1 MSPKQISPL
10 SQLGLEVVPES
21 QLPEADNG
29 PVLVP
34 KRPDPVVPRR
44 PVPIIHGPSSPP
56 RIVVSPPVPAK
67 ESPPVPEKGGWYTP
81 DSSQNRSASWVAPV
95 SAFSDYSPVSET
107 GSVHL
112 GSRVP
117 RTGKSTPAA
126 HAGHGNR
133 AFAILGGRRKNFWLV
148 FGPIFVFVAV
158 GLAVGLSLGLTIS
171 VRDEA
176 EDATDQDSTL
186 RTAVKPTA
194 ASPTPSVL
202 VLPTIPLTCP
212 EANGT
217 TYQPVFDKDPFLV
230 LCDVNYDI
238 DSTAEAMVDV
248 DIAGLGSV
256 EECIATCAN
265 YSVCV
270 GAGWDNREGR
280 DTCWMKGSLESS
292 SEAPNWF
299 FAIRQNSSEREI

>member
-10 SQLGLEVVPES
+10 SQPGLEVVPES
-21 QLPEADNG
+21 QLPEVVNG

-34 KRPDPVVPRR
+34 QSLDF
-44 PVPIIHGPSSPP
+44 IIRGPSSPP
-56 RIVVSPPVPAK
+56 RLVVSPPVPPK
-67 ESPPVPEKGGWYTP
+67 ESPPVPEKGRWNTP
-81 DSSQNRSASWVAPV
+81 DSSQNRSANWVAPV

-112 GSRVP
+112 GSRFP
-117 RTGKSTPAA
+117 RTGKSPSAA
-126 HAGHGNR
+126 HAGPGDR
-133 AFAILGGRRKNFWLV
+133 TFAILGGPRKKFWLI
-148 FGPIFVFVAV
+148 FGPIFAFVAV
-158 GLAVGLSLGLTIS
+158 GLAVGLSLGLSIGT
-171 VRDEA
+171 RDEA
-176 EDATDQDSTL
+176 EDATNQDSTI
-186 RTAVKPTA
+186 RTAATPTA

-217 TYQPVFDKDPFLV
+217 TYQPVFDEDPFLV
-230 LCDVNYDI
+230 LCDVDYDT
-238 DSTAEAMVDV
+238 DSTAAATIDV

-270 GAGWDNREGR
+270 GAGWGNREGR
-280 DTCWMKGSLESS
+280 DTCWMKGSLGSS

-299 FAIRQNSSEREI
+299 FAIRGNSSAHEI